1 MTTRPLPVARDLF
14 DIPDEVAYFNAASL
28 SPTLRAGSAAMRA
41 ALEVRAQP
49 WRIGSADWFTAA
61 ERRRALF
68 GQLIGGDADG
78 VALIPATSYGMATA
92 AAALAGRA
100 GPGRTIVVLAE
111 EYPSGIY
118 TWRAL
123 ARRTGAEI
131 VTAGREPG
139 QAWTRAVLDA
149 IDDRTAIVSVP
160 NVHWTDGTL
169 VELDHVAERARE
181 AGAALVVDASQSA
194 GVMPLDVATLR
205 PGFVVTVG
213 YKWLLGP
220 FGLAYLWVAPEHR
233 DGEPLEHNWIVREN
247 ADDFAALVDY
257 RDTFAPGARRFDVG
271 ARTEFELTP
280 GAITALEQIAEWEPA
295 RIAATLELV
304 TGEIEARVRAL
315 GCEIPG
321 PRGPHM
327 LGLRVPGE
335 SRERVLAELASAGVH
350 VGARGAVLRVS
361 PHLHTTPADVDRL
374 VEALARAL

>member
-1 MTTRPLPVARDLF
+1 MSTRPLPVLRDRF
-14 DIPDEVAYFNAASL
+14 DIPDDVAYLNVASL

-49 WRIGSADWFTAA
+49 WRIGSADWFTET

-68 GQLIGGDADG
+68 GRLVGGDPEG

-92 AAALAGRA
+92 AAALADRT
-100 GPGRTIVVLAE
+100 GPGRRIVVLAE

-131 VTAGREPG
+131 VTVDREPG
-139 QAWTRAVLDA
+139 QAWTGAVLDA
-149 IDDRTAIVSVP
+149 IDDRAAIVSVP

-169 VELDHVAERARE
+169 VELDQVAEGARA

-194 GVMPLDVATLR
+194 GVLPVDVATLA
-205 PGFVVTVG
+205 PDYLITVG

-220 FGLAYLWVAPEHR
+220 FGLAYMWVAPEHR
-233 DGEPLEHNWIVREN
+233 HGEPLEHNWIVRED

-280 GAITALEQIAEWEPA
+280 GATAALEQLIEWGPE
-295 RIAATLELV
+295 RIAATLALV
-304 TGEIEARVRAL
+304 TGEIEERVRAL
-315 GCEIPG
+315 GCEVPG
-321 PRGPHM
+321 PRGPHL
-327 LGLRVPGE
+327 LGLRVPAE
-335 SRERVLAELASAGVH
+335 SRELVLAALAGAGVH
-350 VGARGAVLRVS
+350 VGARGAGLRVA
-361 PHLHTTPADVDRL
+361 PHLHTSPADVDRL
-374 VEALARAL
+374 VTALERAL